1 MCSVC
6 AVVVVVVVVVVVA
19 VVVAVAGASSS
30 NNAYNSRR
38 GMDTFIGQTIFKS
51 RVKKVKS
58 IFPLKITKSYDDT
71 S

>member
-6 AVVVVVVVVVVVA
+6 AVVVVVV
-19 VVVAVAGASSS
+19 AVAGASS

-58 IFPLKITKSYDDT
+58 IFH
-71 S
+71 